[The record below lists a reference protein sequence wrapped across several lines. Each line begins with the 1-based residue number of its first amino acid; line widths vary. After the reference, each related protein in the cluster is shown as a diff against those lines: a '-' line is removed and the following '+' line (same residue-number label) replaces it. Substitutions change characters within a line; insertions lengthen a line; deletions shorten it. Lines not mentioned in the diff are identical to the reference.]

1 MNKILKSFILGLFL
15 ITNAHSG
22 DIGEG
27 EFKMEDFLIDYFHQ
41 YITIKGGK
49 SPETFVVATDGS
61 YAMYWY
67 CPTGSCRAGGDNVK
81 IRQCEIKAG
90 TACKTFARGKTI
102 KWKNGINPG
111 RGKVSRVSSK
121 WSKEELVAKLTELGF
136 VGETNLS
143 TTNSSENNKKD
154 ETKDILGKKYE
165 LKGKRSIALSWDGY
179 SDLIAGVINFDEENY
194 KGTLNLSLPNYDGT
208 CEGTYSLQADGK
220 GTWQIG
226 CTNKMGAAG
235 TLKWGDGG
243 VTGSGRDHNDK
254 KVKFT
259 VAKQS

>member
-1 MNKILKSFILGLFL
+1 MKKILKSLLLSLFL

-61 YAMYWY
+61 YAIYWY

-102 KWKNGINPG
+102 KWKNGTNPG

-136 VGETNLS
+136 VGETIES
-143 TTNSSENNKKD
+143 
-154 ETKDILGKKYE
+154 
-165 LKGKRSIALSWDGY
+165 
-179 SDLIAGVINFDEENY
+179 
-194 KGTLNLSLPNYDGT
+194 LSL
-208 CEGTYSLQADGK
+208 
-220 GTWQIG
+220 I
-226 CTNKMGAAG
+226 
-235 TLKWGDGG
+235 
-243 VTGSGRDHNDK
+243 HI
-254 KVKFT
+254 
-259 VAKQS
+259 

>member
-1 MNKILKSFILGLFL
+1 MSKYLFMKKFLKSFLLSLFL
-15 ITNAHSG
+15 ITNANSG

-136 VGETNLS
+136 VGNSTN
-143 TTNSSENNKKD
+143 TTTTTDTVTKSENEDNPDIVKQLKQLKALLDSGAINQEEYNIAKK
-154 ETKDILGKKYE
+154 KIL
-165 LKGKRSIALSWDGY
+165 
-179 SDLIAGVINFDEENY
+179 N
-194 KGTLNLSLPNYDGT
+194 
-208 CEGTYSLQADGK
+208 
-220 GTWQIG
+220 
-226 CTNKMGAAG
+226 
-235 TLKWGDGG
+235 
-243 VTGSGRDHNDK
+243 
-254 KVKFT
+254 
-259 VAKQS
+259 

>member
-1 MNKILKSFILGLFL
+1 MKKVLKFLILSLFL
-15 ITNAHSG
+15 ATNAHSG

-102 KWKNGINPG
+102 KWKNGTNPG

-136 VGETNLS
+136 VGNSTNTITTTETI
-143 TTNSSENNKKD
+143 KKK
-154 ETKDILGKKYE
+154 EEPKKNVKKYE
-165 LKGKRSIALSWDGY
+165 LQGERSIALSWDGY
-179 SDLIAGVINFDEENY
+179 SDLIAGTVIFNEANY
-194 KGTLNLSLPNYDGT
+194 KGTLNLPLPNNDGT
-208 CEGTYSLQADGK
+208 CEGTYSLQEDGK

>member
-1 MNKILKSFILGLFL
+1 MNKFFKSLILSLFL
-15 ITNAHSG
+15 ITNANSG

-27 EFKMEDFLIDYFHQ
+27 ELKMDDLLIDYFHQ

-111 RGKVSRVSSK
+111 KGKVSKISSK
-121 WSKEELVAKLTELGF
+121 LSFNELKSKLTELGF
-136 VGETNLS
+136 V
-143 TTNSSENNKKD
+143 D
-154 ETKDILGKKYE
+154 
-165 LKGKRSIALSWDGY
+165 
-179 SDLIAGVINFDEENY
+179 
-194 KGTLNLSLPNYDGT
+194 
-208 CEGTYSLQADGK
+208 
-220 GTWQIG
+220 
-226 CTNKMGAAG
+226 
-235 TLKWGDGG
+235 
-243 VTGSGRDHNDK
+243 
-254 KVKFT
+254 
-259 VAKQS
+259 